1 MKRPKRLDYPN
12 GVYGDI
18 SYNKQLNKY
27 CSYLENRL
35 KEEQKQLLIDMMQE
49 DEKLGL
55 YEYIGECKGND
66 NGCFMD
72 SCGHNCGCFKR
83 VRREENSNK
92 KYSEEEVKK
101 ILTECTWILKEDKL
115 KWFEKFKK

>member
-35 KEEQKQLLIDMMQE
+35 KEQQKQHLIDMMQE
-49 DEKLGL
+49 VEKLGL
-55 YEYIGECKGND
+55 YDDTKSQEWGFENFIETEEDAKI
-66 NGCFMD
+66 FVD
-72 SCGHNCGCFKR
+72 SLIKAPEPN
-83 VRREENSNK
+83 E
-92 KYSEEEVKK
+92 
-101 ILTECTWILKEDKL
+101 KL
-115 KWFEKFKK
+115 KTAFKNYNAMELFTITF